1 MKKILISI
9 LLSSAFL
16 LPSIGVA
23 ASAGVELET
32 HTVNLGEKSL
42 QRGMKYFVNYCMG
55 CHSASYSRYNRV
67 AADLNLTDEQ
77 MLESLVFT
85 TGVDGEQT
93 KVGEKMLTAMT
104 TEYGKAVFGV
114 APPDLSLTARSRG
127 ADWIYTYLKSFY
139 LDENRPLGVN
149 NTVFENVGM
158 PHVLWPLQ
166 GWQKLPGHGD
176 EHAESADA
184 HAPAAGFEQ
193 VSEGTMSAEEYD
205 QVVADITNFMVYL
218 GEPAQ
223 AKRKSTG
230 IKVMLFLFL
239 FAGLAYLLNKEYWR
253 DIH

>member
-1 MKKILISI
+1 MKMKTILIALICLGLAPQVS
-9 LLSSAFL
+9 L
-16 LPSIGVA
+16 A
-23 ASAGVELET
+23 ASAHVELEK
-32 HTVNLGEKSL
+32 HKLNLGEKSL

-77 MLESLVFT
+77 MLENVIFT
-85 TGVDGEQT
+85 TDENGEQT
-93 KVGEKMLTAMT
+93 KIGEKMLTAMT
-104 TEYGKAVFGV
+104 EDYGKSVFGV

-139 LDENRPLGVN
+139 LDDSRPLGVN

-166 GWQKLPGHGD
+166 GWQAKADAHA
-176 EHAESADA
+176 EHAESGHGADA
-184 HAPAAGFEQ
+184 AFTQ
-193 VSEGTMSAEEYD
+193 VSPGSMSAEEYD

-223 AKRKSTG
+223 VQRKATG
-230 IKVMLFLFL
+230 IKVMMFLFI
-239 FAGLAYLLNKEYWR
+239 FAGLAYLLKQEYWR
-253 DIH
+253 DVH

>member
-1 MKKILISI
+1 MNIKTILI
-9 LLSSAFL
+9 LLLCLTLSPQFAM
-16 LPSIGVA
+16 A
-23 ASAGVELET
+23 ASGNTGPDEK

-85 TGVDGEQT
+85 TGADGEKT
-93 KVGEKMLTAMT
+93 KVGEKMDTAMSV
-104 TEYGKAVFGV
+104 EYGKAVFGV

-127 ADWIYTYLKSFY
+127 ADWIYNYLKSFY
-139 LDENRPLGVN
+139 LDESRPMGVN
-149 NTVFENVGM
+149 NAKFENVGM

-166 GWQKLPGHGD
+166 GWQKGNFHT
-176 EHAESADA
+176 AEDGTKVFDS
-184 HAPAAGFEQ
+184 FELA
-193 VSEGTMSAEEYD
+193 SEGSLSPDEYD

>member
-1 MKKILISI
+1 MKKILIQI
-9 LLSSAFL
+9 FMV
-16 LPSIGVA
+16 GVLMAPQFALA
-23 ASAGVELET
+23 AGGGIEPEKHA
-32 HTVNLGEKSL
+32 VNLGEKTL
-42 QRGMKYFVNYCMG
+42 QRGFKYFVNYCMG

-67 AADLNLTDEQ
+67 AADLNLSDEQ
-77 MLESLVFT
+77 VLENLVFT
-85 TGVDGEQT
+85 TDADGEQT
-93 KVGEKMLTAMT
+93 KIGERMLTAMT
-104 TEYGKAVFGV
+104 TEYGKAIFGV

-139 LDENRPLGVN
+139 LDESRPMGVN
-149 NTVFENVGM
+149 NLAFENVGM

-166 GWQKLPGHGD
+166 GWQKGNFHTVEDGKGTTKKVFD
-176 EHAESADA
+176 
-184 HAPAAGFEQ
+184 GFET
-193 VSEGTMSAEEYD
+193 VSAGSLSAEEYD

-223 AKRKSTG
+223 AQRKSMG

>member
-1 MKKILISI
+1 MKLKIITSVKLDKHK
-9 LLSSAFL
+9 L
-16 LPSIGVA
+16 
-23 ASAGVELET
+23 
-32 HTVNLGEKSL
+32 NLGEKSL

-77 MLESLVFT
+77 MLENVVFT
-85 TGVDGEQT
+85 TGADGKQT
-93 KVGEKMLTAMT
+93 KVGEKMITSMS

-114 APPDLSLTARSRG
+114 APPDLSLTARSRN
-127 ADWIYTYLKSFY
+127 ADWIYTYLRSFY
-139 LDENRPLGVN
+139 LDESRPVGVN
-149 NTVFENVGM
+149 NKVFENVGM

-166 GWQKLPGHGD
+166 GWQAPVNDG
-176 EHAESADA
+176 A
-184 HAPAAGFEQ
+184 HDGKPMQLEL
-193 VSEGTMSAEEYD
+193 VTEGSLSAEEYD

-239 FAGLAYLLNKEYWR
+239 FAGLAYLLNQEYWR